1 MTTSTLGLP
10 PELQDYAHR
19 HGVREP
25 AAVAELRVAS
35 DAHPD
40 ANFRTAP
47 EQTQFLALLVE
58 LIGARRV
65 LEVGTFTGYSAL
77 WMALALPPDGRVV
90 TLELDEAPIA
100 LGRPFWEKAG
110 AAEKIDVRFGDA
122 RDTLEVIVAEGQS
135 EAFDLAYIDAKKR
148 HYPDYYELCLKL
160 VRKGGLVLLDNVF
173 WSGRVVDPDDCEPN
187 TEAIRR
193 TNQIVHAD
201 ARVNIAMLPV
211 GDGLTIARKL

>member
-1 MTTSTLGLP
+1 MTSRTLGLS
-10 PELQDYAHR
+10 PELYDYALR
-19 HGVREP
+19 HGLREP
-25 AAVAELRVAS
+25 PAATELRAVT
-35 DAHPD
+35 DTHPD
-40 ANFRTAP
+40 GHIRTAP
-47 EQTQFLALLVE
+47 EQAQFMGLLVE

-65 LEVGTFTGYSAL
+65 LEVGTFTGYAAL
-77 WMALALPPDGRVV
+77 WMALALPPHGRVV
-90 TLELDEAPIA
+90 TLEMDEASIA

-110 AAEKIDVRFGDA
+110 VAERIDVRLGDA
-122 RDTLEVIVAEGQS
+122 RDTLTAMVAEGHS
-135 EAFDLAYIDAKKR
+135 ESFDLTFIDAKKR